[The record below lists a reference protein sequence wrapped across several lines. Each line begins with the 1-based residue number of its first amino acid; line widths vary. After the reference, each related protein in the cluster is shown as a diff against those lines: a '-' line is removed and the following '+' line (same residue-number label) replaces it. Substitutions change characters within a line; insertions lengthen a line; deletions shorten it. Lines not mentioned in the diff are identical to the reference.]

1 MYSPSS
7 PFHPDPGLDSSPL
20 PGFTV
25 LGVLAEE
32 DPASNRYRFAEVTL
46 IRERNRLL
54 EALDQATAA
63 AERLLA
69 SGGL

>member
-20 PGFTV
+20 PGLTV

-32 DPASNRYRFAEVTL
+32 DPASDRYRFAETTL
-46 IRERNRLL
+46 VRERNRLL
-54 EALDQATAA
+54 EALDLSTAA